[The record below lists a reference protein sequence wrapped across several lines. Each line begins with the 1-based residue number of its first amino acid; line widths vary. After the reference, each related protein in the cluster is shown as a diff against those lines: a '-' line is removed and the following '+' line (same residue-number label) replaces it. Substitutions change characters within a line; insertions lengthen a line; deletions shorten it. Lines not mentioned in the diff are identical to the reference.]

1 MSVPTR
7 RPEDSSSGIT
17 RSRVVPGYVVDSSTI
32 SWPGW
37 STCARDFAAASS
49 GPRSGSRFSVKGVG
63 TQMMTAS
70 ALARSA

>member
-7 RPEDSSSGIT
+7 SPVDSSSGIS

-37 STCARDFAAASS
+37 STWASALPAASS
-49 GPRSGSRFSVKGVG
+49 GPRSGSRFWFSGVG
-63 TQMMTAS
+63 TQRMTAS